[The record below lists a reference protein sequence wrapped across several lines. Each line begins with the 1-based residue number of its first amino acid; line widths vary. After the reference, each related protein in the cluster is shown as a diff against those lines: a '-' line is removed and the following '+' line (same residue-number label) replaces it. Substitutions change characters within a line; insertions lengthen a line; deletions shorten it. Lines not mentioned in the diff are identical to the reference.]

1 MLTNRY
7 QLAEIGRCLTLV
19 AVTLLL
25 AACAAVPPAP
35 TLVVAQLAPNG
46 TLRAAINYGNPLLAK
61 RDADGAPRGVSV
73 DLARELGRR
82 LGVPV
87 ELVTYTAAGK
97 VVAGIQAGEWDVAFY
112 AIDPVRAVDTEFSA
126 PYLLIEGA
134 YLVPDASPIRRSEDV
149 DREGVRVAAAKGSAY
164 DLYLTRSLKHATLVH
179 APTSQQVTDT
189 LLAQKLDVAAGVR
202 QQMQADA
209 ARLPGLR
216 LLDGR
221 FMEIRQAMAVPTGRR
236 LGAAYVAKF
245 VEQMKASGFIAES
258 LRRHGIE
265 GVTLAE
271 PAPGPIR

>member
-97 VVAGIQAGEWDVAFY
+97 MVAGIQAGEWDVAFY

-179 APTSQQVTDT
+179 APTSQQVTET
-189 LLAQKLDVAAGVR
+189 LLGQKLEVAAGVR

-245 VEQMKASGFIAES
+245 VEQMKACG
-258 LRRHGIE
+258 
-265 GVTLAE
+265 
-271 PAPGPIR
+271 

>member
-164 DLYLTRSLKHATLVH
+164 DLYLTRALKHATLVH

-202 QQMQADA
+202 QQMQADV

-236 LGAAYVAKF
+236 LGAAYVAEF

-271 PAPGPIR
+271 PVPRPIR